1 MAERRLLQIVVA
13 LASLVP
19 ISAGAMGVLFGPAM
33 VDVIGA
39 PVSADS
45 HYRSLSGLL
54 LGIGIAFATS
64 VPRIETHAARFR
76 LLAAIVVAGG
86 LARLLSLILR
96 GVPDKP
102 MLFGLAMELVITPA
116 LAVWQARVARRCSA

>member
-1 MAERRLLQIVVA
+1 MGHIVERRLLQIVVA

-45 HYRSLSGLL
+45 HYRYLSGLL

-64 VPRIETHAARFR
+64 VPRSW
-76 LLAAIVVAGG
+76 LPAGLPG
-86 LARLLSLILR
+86 SYR
-96 GVPDKP
+96 
-102 MLFGLAMELVITPA
+102 
-116 LAVWQARVARRCSA
+116 